1 MLGWDSLVGFFT
13 ALLVALSQAYGGN
26 LGLAIIT
33 VSVLTRLALL
43 PLSLRIARHALAQ
56 QRILQGL
63 KADTKKLR
71 QRFKSN
77 PQELAKSL
85 SELYQRHGV
94 KPVSSGSLAGGAV
107 QALVG
112 GGLYAALARG
122 LARGRSFLWIG
133 NLGQPDAV
141 LAAAAATITFAAS
154 IVAPHLPEQSRM
166 ATAILPALLTL
177 LLAWRLSS
185 AIVLYWASSAAMNGV
200 QALILRS
207 RAT

>member
-1 MLGWDSLVGFFT
+1 
-13 ALLVALSQAYGGN
+13 LLVALSQAYGGN

-43 PLSLRIARHALAQ
+43 PLSLRIARRALAQ
-56 QRILQGL
+56 QRILYGL
-63 KADTKKLR
+63 KADIKKLR
-71 QRFKSN
+71 QRYQSN
-77 PQELAKSL
+77 PQGLAKSL

-94 KPVSSGSLAGGAV
+94 KAVNSGSLAGGAV

-141 LAAAAATITFAAS
+141 LAAAAAAITFAAS
-154 IVAPHLPEQSRM
+154 IIAPHLPEQSRM
-166 ATAILPALLTL
+166 AAAILPALLTL

-200 QALILRS
+200 QALILRGNG
-207 RAT
+207 R